1 MVVVTASNFL
11 AEMVLFGWSVREI
24 ESPRSKFVIH
34 TSCSSKSRLQFH
46 LNTGLDSDRKCHR
59 NHISCLPWNRST
71 ECSHSPQSRCTAGL
85 VLTNL
90 DNYRGPPPAPNRAQ
104 LISVNQ
110 TIVPSHHPAHASNME
125 PPSQRR
131 TGLRSP
137 VPPASVSP
145 NPSRSAS
152 KQGHRPGSSGSDTS
166 ASSNLSAVKRSPYIQ
181 QLPTFVSHNNN
192 SNASLPSHTRPS
204 AQYMPRDGSSKQ
216 NLGPPLEL
224 QKHRSRQHSQGY
236 FEPSMPSASLASQ
249 SALHEHSGMPGL
261 TPSQIAAQA
270 AMQHLHATNHSRKR
284 SQTVPFPQE
293 QSQQESR
300 RSSRGSAGSHEGQ
313 IPAPAPDQQYRNG
326 LIGNN
331 AAATAASVVF
341 PRNIASSS
349 QVSLVEEE
357 KSKKGLKRFRPKH
370 MVLSRDKDK
379 ESKERPLP
387 SPNRVAPSGLSKVM
401 NASTTSLAESLSSNN
416 SSLYQLANPSSSTI
430 VPIPEQKDKTHKHHG
445 LRQKL
450 KLKDKDDSFALPL
463 SSASSNS
470 RPVDI
475 NNPQSLY
482 SFAPSSPAPSSSF
495 SKSVSGLDLRHGG
508 RARREK
514 KKEEKAQALAS
525 LEPVYSRGE
534 SDTSEW
540 PSLGTSFNNQSVSN
554 FNQYSEVK
562 EAGAN
567 FGLYNMSADDAWDLL
582 RAKILV
588 AFEGEDVRIAV
599 EDLNK
604 LVTIHVQRC
613 VQKRDPSIIIG
624 DLEDLLRTGF
634 LSLNHTIRQVTDDR
648 LVPHLVS
655 TWMQVFGIILPF
667 MQAVFLPLDQEFK
680 GRGTILTSPKMAA
693 EFWGALPSA
702 EGGNKL
708 SSSPASETGTD
719 FVVAA
724 GEELE
729 VRRVLLI
736 AYRDVMILPRFEV
749 LKATFSRL
757 SIDSI
762 NASLA
767 HFDSG
772 NRNRGNSGGS
782 DRPGTAQGIEPTY
795 GSFNSQSSTLLGSV
809 ASGGRSRATSNLSV
823 VSNPAQDVAFQSFS
837 SPPAARPTDS
847 SSAQVTETVG
857 RMLQCLSVLCS
868 VQSGDD
874 AQAKMEELNKQLKLN
889 WLGRGRTGR
898 NRKGFVGSRV
908 RPMGSVGSTIRGLNR
923 DGSPTPTPTRQ
934 GTVSRQ
940 GEDAG

>member
-1 MVVVTASNFL
+1 
-11 AEMVLFGWSVREI
+11 
-24 ESPRSKFVIH
+24 
-34 TSCSSKSRLQFH
+34 
-46 LNTGLDSDRKCHR
+46 
-59 NHISCLPWNRST
+59 
-71 ECSHSPQSRCTAGL
+71 
-85 VLTNL
+85 
-90 DNYRGPPPAPNRAQ
+90 
-104 LISVNQ
+104 
-110 TIVPSHHPAHASNME
+110 ME
-125 PPSQRR
+125 PPPQRR

-152 KQGHRPGSSGSDTS
+152 KQSNRPGSSGSDTS
-166 ASSNLSAVKRSPYIQ
+166 ASSNLSVVKRSPYSQ

-192 SNASLPSHTRPS
+192 SNASLPSHARPS
-204 AQYMPRDGSSKQ
+204 ASYMPRDGAGKQ
-216 NLGPPLEL
+216 SLAPPVEL
-224 QKHRSRQHSQGY
+224 QKHRPRQHSQGY

-249 SALHEHSGMPGL
+249 SALHDHTGMPGL

-270 AMQHLHATNHSRKR
+270 AMQHLNATNHSRKR
-284 SQTVPFPQE
+284 SQTVPFPPE
-293 QSQQESR
+293 QNQQESR
-300 RSSRGSAGSHEGQ
+300 RDSRGSTGSHDGQ
-313 IPAPAPDQQYRNG
+313 SPTASAQDQQYRNG
-326 LIGNN
+326 LIGSN

-341 PRNIASSS
+341 PRNFASSS
-349 QVSLVEEE
+349 QVSLAEEE

-379 ESKERPLP
+379 EPKEKSLP
-387 SPNRVAPSGLSKVM
+387 SPNRLAPSGLSKVM
-401 NASTTSLAESLSSNN
+401 NASTTSLADSLSSNN
-416 SSLYQLANPSSSTI
+416 SSLYQLNNPSSATI
-430 VPIPEQKDKTHKHHG
+430 VPIPEQKDKSHKHHG

-450 KLKDKDDSFALPL
+450 KLKDKDDTFALPL
-463 SSASSNS
+463 SSANSNS

-482 SFAPSSPAPSSSF
+482 SFAPSSPAPSSTF

-508 RARREK
+508 RALREK
-514 KKEEKAQALAS
+514 KKEEKAQALAG
-525 LEPVYSRGE
+525 LEPAYSRGE

-540 PSLGTSFNNQSVSN
+540 PSLGTSFTNQSITN
-554 FNQYSEVK
+554 FNSYYEVK

-567 FGLYNMSADDAWDLL
+567 FGLSNMSADDAWDLL

-613 VQKRDPSIIIG
+613 VQKRDPSIVIG
-624 DLEDLLRTGF
+624 DLEDLLKTGF
-634 LSLNHTIRQVTDDR
+634 LSLNHTLRQVSDDR
-648 LVPHLVS
+648 IVPHLVS
-655 TWMQVFGIILPF
+655 MWMQVFGTILPF

-680 GRGTILTSPKMAA
+680 GRGSILTSPRMAA

-702 EGGNKL
+702 ESGGKL
-708 SSSPASETGTD
+708 SSSPAVGNGTD

-729 VRRVLLI
+729 VRRILLI
-736 AYRDVMILPRFEV
+736 IYRDIIILPRFEV

-757 SIDSI
+757 SLESI
-762 NASLA
+762 NATLA
-767 HFDSG
+767 HFESG
-772 NRNRGNSGGS
+772 DRNRGNSGSS

-795 GSFNSQSSTLLGSV
+795 GSFNSQTSTLLGSMT
-809 ASGGRSRATSNLSV
+809 SGGRSRATSNLSV
-823 VSNPAQDVAFQSFS
+823 VSNPAQDVAFQTFS

-847 SSAQVTETVG
+847 SSAQVTEIVG

-868 VQSGDD
+868 VQTGDD
-874 AQAKMEELNKQLKLN
+874 AQTKMEELNKQLKLN

-908 RPMGSVGSTIRGLNR
+908 RPMGSAGSVLRGLDR

-940 GEDAG
+940 GDDGG

>member
-1 MVVVTASNFL
+1 
-11 AEMVLFGWSVREI
+11 
-24 ESPRSKFVIH
+24 
-34 TSCSSKSRLQFH
+34 
-46 LNTGLDSDRKCHR
+46 
-59 NHISCLPWNRST
+59 
-71 ECSHSPQSRCTAGL
+71 
-85 VLTNL
+85 
-90 DNYRGPPPAPNRAQ
+90 
-104 LISVNQ
+104 
-110 TIVPSHHPAHASNME
+110 
-125 PPSQRR
+125 
-131 TGLRSP
+131 
-137 VPPASVSP
+137 
-145 NPSRSAS
+145 
-152 KQGHRPGSSGSDTS
+152 
-166 ASSNLSAVKRSPYIQ
+166 
-181 QLPTFVSHNNN
+181 
-192 SNASLPSHTRPS
+192 
-204 AQYMPRDGSSKQ
+204 
-216 NLGPPLEL
+216 
-224 QKHRSRQHSQGY
+224 
-236 FEPSMPSASLASQ
+236 
-249 SALHEHSGMPGL
+249 
-261 TPSQIAAQA
+261 
-270 AMQHLHATNHSRKR
+270 MQHLNASSHSRKR

-293 QSQQESR
+293 QTQQESR
-300 RSSRGSAGSHEGQ
+300 RSSRGSTGSHDGQ
-313 IPAPAPDQQYRNG
+313 PPQPAPDQQYRNG

-341 PRNIASSS
+341 PRNFASSS

-379 ESKERPLP
+379 EAKEKPLP
-387 SPNRVAPSGLSKVM
+387 SPNRLAPSGLSKVM
-401 NASTTSLAESLSSNN
+401 NASTTSLADSLSSNN
-416 SSLYQLANPSSSTI
+416 SSLYQLANPSSSTV

-450 KLKDKDDSFALPL
+450 KLKDKDDSYSSLL
-463 SSASSNS
+463 SSANSNS
-470 RPVDI
+470 RPVDL

-482 SFAPSSPAPSSSF
+482 SFAPSSPAPTSSF

-508 RARREK
+508 RALREK

-540 PSLGTSFNNQSVSN
+540 PSLGTSFTNPSITN
-554 FNQYSEVK
+554 FNSYTEVK
-562 EAGAN
+562 EAAVN
-567 FGLYNMSADDAWDLL
+567 FGLSNMSADDAWDLL

-613 VQKRDPSIIIG
+613 VQKRDPSIVIG
-624 DLEDLLRTGF
+624 DLEDLLKTGF
-634 LSLNHTIRQVTDDR
+634 LSLNHTLRQVSDDR

-655 TWMQVFGIILPF
+655 MWMLVFGTVLPF
-667 MQAVFLPLDQEFK
+667 MQAVYLPLDQEFK
-680 GRGTILTSPKMAA
+680 GRGSILTTPKMAM

-702 EGGNKL
+702 ESGSKL
-708 SSSPASETGTD
+708 SSSPASGSGID

-729 VRRVLLI
+729 VRRILLMT
-736 AYRDVMILPRFEV
+736 YRDVIILPRFEL

-757 SIDSI
+757 SLESI

-767 HFDSG
+767 HFESG

-782 DRPGTAQGIEPTY
+782 DRPSTSQGLEPLY
-795 GSFNSQSSTLLGSV
+795 ASYNSQTSTLLGSV
-809 ASGGRSRATSNLSV
+809 TSGGRSRATSNLSV

-874 AQAKMEELNKQLKLN
+874 AQAKVEELNKQLKLN

-908 RPMGSVGSTIRGLNR
+908 RPMGSVGSTKRGFDR

-940 GEDAG
+940 GDDAA

>member
-1 MVVVTASNFL
+1 
-11 AEMVLFGWSVREI
+11 
-24 ESPRSKFVIH
+24 
-34 TSCSSKSRLQFH
+34 
-46 LNTGLDSDRKCHR
+46 
-59 NHISCLPWNRST
+59 
-71 ECSHSPQSRCTAGL
+71 
-85 VLTNL
+85 
-90 DNYRGPPPAPNRAQ
+90 
-104 LISVNQ
+104 
-110 TIVPSHHPAHASNME
+110 
-125 PPSQRR
+125 
-131 TGLRSP
+131 
-137 VPPASVSP
+137 
-145 NPSRSAS
+145 
-152 KQGHRPGSSGSDTS
+152 
-166 ASSNLSAVKRSPYIQ
+166 
-181 QLPTFVSHNNN
+181 
-192 SNASLPSHTRPS
+192 
-204 AQYMPRDGSSKQ
+204 
-216 NLGPPLEL
+216 
-224 QKHRSRQHSQGY
+224 
-236 FEPSMPSASLASQ
+236 MPSASLASQ
-249 SALHEHSGMPGL
+249 SALHDHAAMPGL

-270 AMQHLHATNHSRKR
+270 AMQHLNATNHNRKR
-284 SQTVPFPQE
+284 SQTIPFPQE
-293 QSQQESR
+293 QNQQESR

-313 IPAPAPDQQYRNG
+313 PPAPAADQQYRNG

-341 PRNIASSS
+341 PRNVASSS

-370 MVLSRDKDK
+370 IVLSRDKDRDLREK
-379 ESKERPLP
+379 PPP
-387 SPNRVAPSGLSKVM
+387 SPSRLAPSGLSKVM

-430 VPIPEQKDKTHKHHG
+430 VPLPEQKDKTHKHHG

-470 RPVDI
+470 RPVDL

-482 SFAPSSPAPSSSF
+482 SFAPSSPAPSSAF
-495 SKSVSGLDLRHGG
+495 AKSVSGLDLRHGG
-508 RARREK
+508 RALREK
-514 KKEEKAQALAS
+514 KKEEKAHLAA

-540 PSLGTSFNNQSVSN
+540 PSLGTSFTNQSITN
-554 FNQYSEVK
+554 FNAHSEAK

-567 FGLYNMSADDAWDLL
+567 FGLSNMSADDAWDLL

-588 AFEGEDVRIAV
+588 VFEGEDVRIAV

-613 VQKRDPSIIIG
+613 VQRRDPSIVIG
-624 DLEDLLRTGF
+624 DMEDLLKTGF
-634 LSLNHTIRQVTDDR
+634 FSLNHTLRQVSDDR
-648 LVPHLVS
+648 LVPNLVGM
-655 TWMQVFGIILPF
+655 WIQVFGSILPF
-667 MQAVFLPLDQEFK
+667 LQAVFLPLDQEFK
-680 GRGTILTSPKMAA
+680 GRGSILTSPKLAA
-693 EFWGALPSA
+693 EFWGALPNS
-702 EGGNKL
+702 ESGGRL
-708 SSSPASETGTD
+708 SSSPAAGNGVD

-729 VRRVLLI
+729 VRRILLI
-736 AYRDVMILPRFEV
+736 TYRDIIILPRFEV
-749 LKATFSRL
+749 LKTTFSRL
-757 SIDSI
+757 SLESI
-762 NASLA
+762 NASLV
-767 HFDSG
+767 HFDTG

-782 DRPGTAQGIEPTY
+782 DRPVTAQGIEPTY
-795 GSFNSQSSTLLGSV
+795 GSFNSQSSTLLGS
-809 ASGGRSRATSNLSV
+809 ATSGGRSRATSNLSV

-837 SPPAARPTDS
+837 SPPAARPSDS

-868 VQSGDD
+868 IQSGDD

-908 RPMGSVGSTIRGLNR
+908 RPMGSVSSTIRGLDR

-940 GEDAG
+940 GDEAG